1 MTVNAARKNRSEA
14 AMKENAEKIIFTFA
28 AVGIYKYNEVRKEWR
43 CCKCSAVKVISV
55 FLN

>member
-14 AMKENAEKIIFTFA
+14 AMKENAEKIICTFA
-28 AVGIYKYNEVRKEWR
+28 TVGIYQYNEVRKEWR
-43 CCKCSAVKVISV
+43 CCKCSVIKVKSV

>member
-14 AMKENAEKIIFTFA
+14 AMKENAEKIICTFA
-28 AVGIYKYNEVRKEWR
+28 TVGIYKYNEVRKEWR

>member
-1 MTVNAARKNRSEA
+1 MTVSVARKNRSEA
-14 AMKENAEKIIFTFA
+14 TMKENAEKIICTFA